1 MRVALT
7 GCGFWSRFQ
16 IAGWRE
22 IGVPV
27 VAVHSRNPE
36 RVRATAERF
45 GIDRAYTDLNRM
57 VADGGFDVLD
67 VCSDVPGHLPA
78 VLLAAQAGLPVIC
91 QKPLSDKP
99 EEVARMA
106 EACRSAGIWWAVHEN
121 WRFQRPF
128 RVMRGWIDGGEIG
141 AVYRVRLTFLQS
153 FPVFDNQPQL
163 KEAERFI
170 LSDLGT
176 HLLDTARYLG
186 GEVDRLFCLAGR
198 VRPDVRGEDSASV
211 LLRFECGA
219 HGYLEMTYAG
229 LRERDEFPSTFAL
242 IEGDR
247 GSIELGRGAELRLT
261 TSAGTR
267 VESARPPAYDWA
279 DPAYLLVHSSIVDC
293 LKELRDAFEEGRP
306 AETCGEDN
314 LRTLGL
320 VFACYDSAE
329 TGDAVR
335 PRRF

>member
-1 MRVALT
+1 
-7 GCGFWSRFQ
+7 
-16 IAGWRE
+16 
-22 IGVPV
+22 
-27 VAVHSRNPE
+27 AVHSRNPV
-36 RVRATAERF
+36 RVQATAERF
-45 GIDRAYTDLNRM
+45 GIDRAYTDLDRM
-57 VADGGFDVLD
+57 LAEGGFDVLD

-78 VLLAAQAGLPVIC
+78 VLKAAEAGSPVIC

-106 EACRSAGIWWAVHEN
+106 QACRSAGVWWAVHEN

-128 RVMRGWIDGGEIG
+128 RRIKDWMDAGEIG
-141 AVYRVRLTFLQS
+141 RVYRIRLTFLQS

-163 KEAERFI
+163 REAERFI

-186 GEVDRLFCLAGR
+186 GEVERLFCLTGR
-198 VRPDVRGEDSASV
+198 VQPDVRGEDSASV
-211 LLRFECGA
+211 LLQFSSGA

-261 TSAGTR
+261 TAAGTR
-267 VESARPPAYDWA
+267 VEIASPPSYEWA

-293 LKELRDAFEEGRP
+293 LSELRDAFQEGRP
-306 AETCGEDN
+306 AETSGEDN
-314 LRTLGL
+314 LRTLAL
-320 VFACYDSAE
+320 VFGCYDSAE
-329 TGDAVR
+329 RGEAVR
-335 PRRF
+335 PGRF